1 MCKFV
6 RVFLSVCQ
14 YMYHPC
20 HIHVHEWR
28 ILMLPFTQEILL
40 HLKEEVHTSHTCT
53 VTYEAREH
61 DTPYSHH
68 HHNIPHSMPPIPC
81 FPAHKLV
88 RTMTDP
94 LTDSLN
100 NVSSIILSSIL
111 SSTHTSF
118 FFLLYII
125 PFAHPPFFRHSRTL
139 DTPEYQALGRKLC
152 DSGR

>member
-6 RVFLSVCQ
+6 RVLLSACQ
-14 YMYHPC
+14 YVYHPC

-40 HLKEEVHTSHTCT
+40 HLKEEAHASHACT
-53 VTYEAREH
+53 VTYEAHKH
-61 DTPYSHH
+61 DMPYSHH
-68 HHNIPHSMPPIPC
+68 HHNIPHSMPPISC

-88 RTMTDP
+88 RPMTDP

-100 NVSSIILSSIL
+100 NVSSIILSFIL

-118 FFLLYII
+118 FFSFVY
-125 PFAHPPFFRHSRTL
+125 HSLCSSTIL
-139 DTPEYQALGRKLC
+139 QAFSDAGYT
-152 DSGR
+152 